1 LLSDESM
8 YFHLLL
14 FIVSSCLLKQLLFKI
29 AERSFIMMNL
39 IAFIA
44 FLCFRYFCQSW
55 LICLE
60 SKDNLMGF
68 RIFFHIQDKQVY
80 LRNVLSRQADHLQE
94 IARNWNF
101 WWLILF

>member
-1 LLSDESM
+1 MFFVKESFLCRSICNPFSYICWGCFDKEVLLSDESM

-44 FLCFRYFCQSW
+44 FLCFRYFCQS
-55 LICLE
+55 
-60 SKDNLMGF
+60 
-68 RIFFHIQDKQVY
+68 
-80 LRNVLSRQADHLQE
+80 
-94 IARNWNF
+94 
-101 WWLILF
+101 